1 MSDTK
6 ADPPNVSEAD
16 YKEAEELIVHYID
29 EYHQTIFWHLVRS
42 YGAREEIVEDVM
54 QQLWL
59 HVFQQ
64 LTLKRKDKMY
74 KSYLFNKAR
83 WLCSDMLGKENRL
96 VTTCPSYW
104 SAMKTEDE
112 VEEEREAAGNR
123 MVMQQFEEDRSSADF
138 ITSSRYPEALSDD
151 AEAKLFQR
159 FWANYPEVDLTQE
172 QKEIAF
178 ELFREG
184 RTLKEISEK
193 RGIPISTLSDWKAKI
208 TDEVETAHY
217 NQDAEEAI
225 K

>member
-1 MSDTK
+1 MSDPK
-6 ADPPNVSEAD
+6 ADPVPVSEAD
-16 YKEAEELIVHYID
+16 YKKAEELIVEYID
-29 EYHQTIFWHLVRS
+29 EYDRTIYWHLVCT
-42 YGAREEIVEDVM
+42 YGAREVIVQDVM

-64 LTLKRKDKMY
+64 LTLKRHDKMF

-83 WLCSDMLGKENRL
+83 WICSDLLAKDNRL
-96 VTTCPSYW
+96 IMPVASYW
-104 SAMKTEDE
+104 SAMKSEDE
-112 VEEEREAAGNR
+112 IEEEREAAGNK
-123 MVMQQFEEDRSSADF
+123 MVMQRFEEDRSSPDF
-138 ITSSRYPEALSDD
+138 ITNSRYPEALSDD
-151 AEAKLFQR
+151 EEAQLFQR

-208 TDEVETAHY
+208 TDEVETAHH